1 MGGRGMNW
9 SRSGEGQLTA
19 YSGHDAGTKGYIKLY
34 DQLRTYQLL
43 EVHSAPW
50 KKDDSA
56 IGKQMY
62 QSQANVPVSFSRQD
76 EQRNISIIFT

>member
-34 DQLRTYQLL
+34 D
-43 EVHSAPW
+43 
-50 KKDDSA
+50 
-56 IGKQMY
+56 
-62 QSQANVPVSFSRQD
+62 
-76 EQRNISIIFT
+76 